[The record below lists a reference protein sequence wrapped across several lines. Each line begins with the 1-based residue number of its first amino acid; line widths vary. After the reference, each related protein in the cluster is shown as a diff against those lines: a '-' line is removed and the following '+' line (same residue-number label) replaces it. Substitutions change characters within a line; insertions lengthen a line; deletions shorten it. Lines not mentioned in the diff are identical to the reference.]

1 MTVTVQ
7 RLSIL
12 KCPLSLRFNGIA
24 ATMDNSQMIQVDIR
38 PVWRFRNEGGE
49 RAFDFTLLAILEAV
63 ERVGKLSSAAGD
75 AGISYR
81 HAWSLVERWEEF
93 LGAPLVTKA
102 QGRGSSLTP
111 LGERLLMAGRR
122 AQTRLAPE
130 LENLAAEFSRS
141 INESLHDGT
150 TTLDLQAS
158 HDLALAGLRDLW
170 VAEGMDF
177 SLQYKGSFDALSALR
192 RGECDVAGFHVP
204 EGRFGTLMRRRYAE
218 SLPPGQFSVIEFVRR
233 TQGLMVQPGNPKG
246 IQWVA
251 DLCRSDVRMVNRQR
265 GSGTRALLEFI
276 LSSEGLD
283 RGLMRGY
290 EAEEMTHGAVAALV
304 AGRQADAG
312 LGIHAAA
319 ALFRLDFVP
328 LVVETYYL
336 ACRTGHLGSP
346 PMRRLF
352 EILRDSRFADLVAG
366 LPGYTAPDPGR
377 IVANLDESEAAAT
390 RTD

>member
-1 MTVTVQ
+1 
-7 RLSIL
+7 
-12 KCPLSLRFNGIA
+12 
-24 ATMDNSQMIQVDIR
+24 MIQVDIR
-38 PVWRFRNEGGE
+38 PVWRFRTESGE
-49 RAFDFTLLAILEAV
+49 RTFDFTVLAILEAV
-63 ERVGKLSSAAGD
+63 EREGKLSSAAGD

-81 HAWSLVERWEEF
+81 HAWSLVTQWEEF
-93 LGAPLVTKA
+93 LGAPLVIKS
-102 QGRGSSLTP
+102 QGRGSSLTL

-122 AQTRLAPE
+122 AQARLAPE

-141 INESLHDGT
+141 INEPLHDGT

-170 VAEGMDF
+170 VADGTDF
-177 SLQYKGSFDALSALR
+177 ALQYKGSFDALSALR

-204 EGRFGTLMRRRYAE
+204 AGRFGTLMRRRYAE
-218 SLPPGQFSVIEFVRR
+218 SLPSGQFGVIEFVRR
-233 TQGLMVQPGNPKG
+233 TQGLMVQPGNPKDL
-246 IQWVA
+246 QSVA
-251 DLCRSDVRMVNRQR
+251 DLCRSNVRMVNRQR

-290 EAEEMTHGAVAALV
+290 ETEEMTHGAVAALV

-319 ALFRLDFVP
+319 ALYRLDFVP

-336 ACRTGHLGSP
+336 ACRKGHLDSP
-346 PMRRLF
+346 PMRRLLEF
-352 EILRDSRFADLVAG
+352 LRDERFARLVAG
-366 LPGYTAPDPGR
+366 LPGYSAPEPGR
-377 IVANLDESEAAAT
+377 IVDSVDESEDCAT
-390 RTD
+390 RTE